1 MNKNNLAAAA
11 LVILALAA
19 GEALAQSRPMRVAY
33 VWMFKTGPSAPYQK
47 PFKARLDEL
56 GWKDGQNLRFEEHD
70 ANGDPKRLASIMED
84 LVRTKVDVI
93 VAMCT
98 PEATAARKATSTI
111 PIVVTAAGDLVS
123 AGLVSSYSRPGGNIT
138 GMSAILNELSAKRIE
153 LLKTSFPKVKVA
165 TVLWNPQRPDNA
177 VEVAALHAAAKKMGV
192 EVRSVQVRTREE
204 LSTALEMLE
213 VDGTQALLNTGDTL
227 ISSSI
232 AQFVARESQLKLPA
246 VWGERGFPESGGLM
260 SYGPDNVELQRGAAE
275 YTDRILRGE
284 RPGDLPIRQPTR
296 FELVVNQRV
305 ARERGWQLP
314 ASVMVMADE
323 VIDK

>member
-1 MNKNNLAAAA
+1 MKNKSLLAGCLA
-11 LVILALAA
+11 ILALAA
-19 GEALAQSRPMRVAY
+19 GQTLAQSRPMRVAY
-33 VWMFKTGPSAPYQK
+33 VWMFKTGPSAPFQK
-47 PFKARLDEL
+47 PFKARLEEL

-70 ANGDPKRLASIMED
+70 ANGDPKRLASIMDD
-84 LVRTKVDVI
+84 LARTKVDVI

-98 PEATAARKATSTI
+98 PEAAVARKATSTI
-111 PIVVTAAGDLVS
+111 PIVVTAAGDLVA
-123 AGLVSSYSRPGGNIT
+123 AGLVSNYQHPGGNIT
-138 GMSAILNELSAKRIE
+138 GMSGILDEASAKRVQ
-153 LLKTSFPKVKVA
+153 LLKASFPAVKVA
-165 TVLWNPQRPDNA
+165 TILWNPQRPDNA
-177 VEVAALHAAAKKMGV
+177 VEVATAQATAKKLGM

-204 LSTALEMLE
+204 LATALEMVE

-232 AQFVARESQLKLPA
+232 PQLVARERQLKLPA
-246 VWGERGFPESGGLM
+246 MWGERGLPESGGLM
-260 SYGPDNVELQRGAAE
+260 SYGPDHVELQRGAAE

-284 RPGDLPIRQPTR
+284 KPGNLPILQPKR
-296 FELVVNQRV
+296 FELVVNQKV

>member
-1 MNKNNLAAAA
+1 MKNKLLAAAS
-11 LVILALAA
+11 LLILALGA
-19 GEALAQSRPMRVAY
+19 GDSLAQSKPMRVAY
-33 VWMFKTGPSAPYQK
+33 VWMFKTGPSAPFSK

-70 ANGDPKRLASIMED
+70 ANGDPKRLAAIMDE
-84 LVRTKVDVI
+84 LARTKVDVI

-98 PEATAARKATSTI
+98 PEASAARKATSTI
-111 PIVVTAAGDLVS
+111 PIVVTAAGDLVA
-123 AGLVSSYSRPGGNIT
+123 AGLAASYQRPGGNIT
-138 GMSAILNELSAKRIE
+138 GMSGILDELSAKRVE
-153 LLKTSFPKVKVA
+153 LLRSSFPKVKVA
-165 TVLWNPQRPDNA
+165 TILWNPQRPDNA
-177 VEVAALHAAAKKMGV
+177 VEVATIQATARKLGL

-204 LSTALEMLE
+204 LATALEMLE

-227 ISSSI
+227 LSSSI
-232 AQFVARESQLKLPA
+232 AQLVAREKQLKLPA
-246 VWGERGFPESGGLM
+246 VWGERAFPENGGLM
-260 SYGPDNVELQRGAAE
+260 SYGPDHVELQRGAAE

-284 RPGDLPIRQPTR
+284 KPGDLPIRQPTR
-296 FELVVNQRV
+296 FELIVNQKV

>member
-1 MNKNNLAAAA
+1 
-11 LVILALAA
+11 
-19 GEALAQSRPMRVAY
+19 
-33 VWMFKTGPSAPYQK
+33 
-47 PFKARLDEL
+47 
-56 GWKDGQNLRFEEHD
+56 
-70 ANGDPKRLASIMED
+70 
-84 LVRTKVDVI
+84 
-93 VAMCT
+93 
-98 PEATAARKATSTI
+98 TI

-177 VEVAALHAAAKKMGV
+177 AEVAALHAAAKKMGV

-246 VWGERGFPESGGLM
+246 V
-260 SYGPDNVELQRGAAE
+260 
-275 YTDRILRGE
+275 
-284 RPGDLPIRQPTR
+284 
-296 FELVVNQRV
+296 
-305 ARERGWQLP
+305 
-314 ASVMVMADE
+314 
-323 VIDK
+323 

>member
-1 MNKNNLAAAA
+1 MKNKLLAAAS
-11 LVILALAA
+11 LLILALGA
-19 GEALAQSRPMRVAY
+19 GDSLAQSKPMRVAY
-33 VWMFKTGPSAPYQK
+33 VWMFKTGPSAPFSK

-70 ANGDPKRLASIMED
+70 ANGDPKRLAAIMDE
-84 LVRTKVDVI
+84 LARTKVDVI

-98 PEATAARKATSTI
+98 PEASAARKATSTI
-111 PIVVTAAGDLVS
+111 PIVVTAAGDLVA
-123 AGLVSSYSRPGGNIT
+123 AGLAASYQRPGGNIT
-138 GMSAILNELSAKRIE
+138 GMSGILDELSAKRVE
-153 LLKTSFPKVKVA
+153 LLRSSFPKVKVA
-165 TVLWNPQRPDNA
+165 TILWNPQRPDNA
-177 VEVAALHAAAKKMGV
+177 VEVATIQATARKLGS

-204 LSTALEMLE
+204 LATALEMLE

-227 ISSSI
+227 LSSSI
-232 AQFVARESQLKLPA
+232 AQLVAREKQLKLPA
-246 VWGERGFPESGGLM
+246 VWGERAFPENGGLM
-260 SYGPDNVELQRGAAE
+260 SYGPDHVELQRGAAE

-284 RPGDLPIRQPTR
+284 KPGDLPIRQPTR
-296 FELVVNQRV
+296 FELIVNQKV